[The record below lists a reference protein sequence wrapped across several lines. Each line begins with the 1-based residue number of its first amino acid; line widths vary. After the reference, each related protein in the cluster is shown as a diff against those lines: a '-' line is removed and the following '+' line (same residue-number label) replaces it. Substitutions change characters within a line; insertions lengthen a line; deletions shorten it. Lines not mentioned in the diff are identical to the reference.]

1 MSAGCDE
8 GSAQSAERGG
18 SNMSSVEASALI
30 KRAAEPAPIGD
41 KVKAAIA
48 RACRAVSRELMAA
61 GFQPMAYGRAR
72 RIWKCEARRI
82 DAEEMDALRRA
93 AKDKALIGDA
103 RAEYKALLDRIAA
116 CEAALRLQDAD
127 FHGPS
132 LDALGEAVRG
142 VRRAVDKGGVKKL

>member
-1 MSAGCDE
+1 
-8 GSAQSAERGG
+8 
-18 SNMSSVEASALI
+18 MSSAMEASALI

-48 RACRAVSRELMAA
+48 RACRAVSHELLAG

-116 CEAALRLQDAD
+116 CEQALRVSDAD
-127 FHGPS
+127 FHRPS
-132 LDALGEAVRG
+132 LDALDDAARSAH
-142 VRRAVDKGGVKKL
+142 RTLDLGVKS